1 MIGPGTPTAVGQG
14 LEDEVLA
21 SLNATEMA
29 RRRFREIARIAGLI
43 FQSHPGEQRSS
54 RQLQASS
61 SLYYDVFAQ
70 YDPDNLLLAQA
81 RAELLANELDMERL
95 ARTLR
100 GMQAKTLTVH
110 AIERPTP
117 FALPLMVER
126 FRERLSTETL
136 ADRLARMV
144 QALEQAADETTGTH
158 LAPTAVQATDLTW
171 DEPDKPSAQRR
182 ARRDAGERGPVR
194 HPRGRHG
201 F

>member
-1 MIGPGTPTAVGQG
+1 
-14 LEDEVLA
+14 
-21 SLNATEMA
+21 MA

-70 YDPDNLLLAQA
+70 YDPGNLLLAQA
-81 RAELLANELDMERL
+81 RAELLTNELDMDRL
-95 ARTLR
+95 AHTLR
-100 GMQAKTLTVH
+100 GMQAQTLSIH
-110 AIERPTP
+110 ALERPTP

-144 QALEQAADETTGTH
+144 QALEQAADATTGTH
-158 LAPTAVQATDLTW
+158 LAQHAVQPTDMVW
-171 DEPDKPSAQRR
+171 DLPESSGPRTPSARQAAAGDAPRR
-182 ARRDAGERGPVR
+182 ARR
-194 HPRGRHG
+194 RHG

>member
-1 MIGPGTPTAVGQG
+1 MGEG
-14 LEDEVLA
+14 LEAEVLA

-70 YDPDNLLLAQA
+70 YDPGNLLLAQA
-81 RAELLANELDMERL
+81 RAELLTNELDMNRL
-95 ARTLR
+95 AHTLR
-100 GMQAKTLTVH
+100 GVQAQTLSIH
-110 AIERPTP
+110 ALERPTP
-117 FALPLMVER
+117 FALPQMVER

-144 QALEQAADETTGTH
+144 QALEQAADATTGTH
-158 LAPTAVQATDLTW
+158 LAEHPVSPADMVWDLPDRATAST
-171 DEPDKPSAQRR
+171 SRR
-182 ARRDAGERGPVR
+182 PRRG
-194 HPRGRHG
+194 HPG